1 MIKWQFY
8 VLLLRLKLDMD
19 DTKGWLNFKT
29 ILQNQMYIV
38 QFKQF
43 MLLSYGD
50 TVILDAYIMDNIR

>member
-1 MIKWQFY
+1 MIEWQFY

-19 DTKGWLNFKT
+19 DTKGWLNFKA

-43 MLLSYGD
+43 MLLSYGE
-50 TVILDAYIMDNIR
+50 AHRNIRCIYYGQY